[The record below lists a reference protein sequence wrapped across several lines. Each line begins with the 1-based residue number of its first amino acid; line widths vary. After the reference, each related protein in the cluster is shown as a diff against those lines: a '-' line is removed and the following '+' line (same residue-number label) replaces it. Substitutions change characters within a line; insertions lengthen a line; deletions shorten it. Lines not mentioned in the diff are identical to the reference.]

1 MYDDIFLFV
10 KLVNH
15 GNFRKLATAVNIS
28 QSTISRRIQ
37 NLEIQLKKQLIK
49 RDTTGFTLTHEG
61 QNLYQHFSHYEV
73 ELSSTLDSVTTT
85 YNGVS
90 GTLRIALQP
99 TISQRLISAKIPL
112 FQKAYPGAKLI
123 IKYVSDAV
131 NMVRDNYDLAVCSR
145 MPTSQE
151 SKIKLLSTL
160 TLKLFATPEYAKKF
174 GIPQTLDELSQHQF
188 VGSVNDDNTPMI
200 DYVSRHEVSGEEVL
214 IRNESNLYVNN
225 MLHALEI
232 AKSNLCIVA
241 VWSILVR
248 QQLAHHEL
256 IPVLPKY
263 SFGDFN
269 CYLIKN
275 NDLSTELEREFI
287 KFIENCF
294 SE

>member
-15 GNFRKLATAVNIS
+15 DNFRKLATVLNIS

-37 NLEIQLKKQLIK
+37 NLEIQLKQQLIK
-49 RDTTGFTLTHEG
+49 RNSNGFVLTNEG
-61 QNLYQHFSHYEV
+61 EALYKRFMHYEV
-73 ELSSTLDSVTTT
+73 ELNSALDSVTTA
-85 YNGVS
+85 YNGLS

-99 TISQRLISAKIPL
+99 TIAQRLISAQIPF
-112 FQKAYPGAKLI
+112 FQKDYPGAKLI

-131 NMVRDNYDLAVCSR
+131 NMVHDNYDLAICSR

-151 SKIKLLSTL
+151 SKIRPLSKL

-174 GIPQTLDELSQHQF
+174 GIPQTLDELSQYPF
-188 VGSVNDDNTPMI
+188 VGSVNDDNTPMV

-225 MLHALEI
+225 MLHGLEM

-248 QQLAHHEL
+248 QQLSRHEL
-256 IPVLPKY
+256 IPVLPEY

-269 CYLIKN
+269 CSLIKN
-275 NDLSTELEREFI
+275 HDSSTELERAFV

-294 SE
+294 IE

>member
-49 RDTTGFTLTHEG
+49 RNATGFTLTHEG
-61 QNLYQHFSHYEV
+61 QNLYQHFLHYEV
-73 ELSSTLDSVTTT
+73 ELGSALDSVTTT

-99 TISQRLISAKIPL
+99 TISERLISAKIPF

-131 NMVRDNYDLAVCSR
+131 NMVRDNYDIAVCSR

-174 GIPQTLDELSQHQF
+174 GIPQSLDELSQHPF

-214 IRNESNLYVNN
+214 IKNESNLYVNN

-248 QQLAHHEL
+248 QQLSRHEL
-256 IPVLPKY
+256 IPVLPTY

-287 KFIENCF
+287 KFIESCF